1 MKYNELYNSFVSLF
15 PEDIGVFKELETNA
29 DVNNEEDGIH
39 IMYGLVV
46 VPYIRRIITEYPDK
60 AKKSFDFFE
69 AMKKDED
76 AEVGNVVDVS
86 VLEDLITEDGG
97 FGKYLPYVGEQTLKA
112 ARYIS
117 QFYNAV
123 PF

>member
-60 AKKSFDFFE
+60 AKKAFDFFE

>member
-29 DVNNEEDGIH
+29 DVNNEEDGIY

-46 VPYIRRIITEYPDK
+46 VPYIRRIITEDPDK
-60 AKKSFDFFE
+60 AKKAFDFFE
-69 AMKKDED
+69 TMKKDED

-86 VLEDLITEDGG
+86 VLEDLITENGG
-97 FGKYLPYVGEQTLKA
+97 FGKYLPYVGEQALKA